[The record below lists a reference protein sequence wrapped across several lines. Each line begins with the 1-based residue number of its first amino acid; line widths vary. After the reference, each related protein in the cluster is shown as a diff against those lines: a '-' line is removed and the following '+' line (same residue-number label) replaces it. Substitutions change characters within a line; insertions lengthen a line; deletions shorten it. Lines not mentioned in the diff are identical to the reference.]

1 MTQALRRNVFSSIMK
16 QEAGWFDSVST
27 GQLVNR
33 LSADTQL
40 VGSTLSSNISDGL
53 RSLFMVSAGTGMM
66 VWFLIFS
73 EIYSLC
79 YVIIS
84 YVIFV
89 YLIFFSR

>member
-1 MTQALRRNVFSSIMK
+1 MTQSLRRNVFSSIIR

-53 RSLFMVSAGTGMM
+53 RSLFMVSVGTGMM
-66 VWFLIFS
+66 VYIFL
-73 EIYSLC
+73 C
-79 YVIIS
+79 CN
-84 YVIFV
+84 
-89 YLIFFSR
+89 LIPILIRL